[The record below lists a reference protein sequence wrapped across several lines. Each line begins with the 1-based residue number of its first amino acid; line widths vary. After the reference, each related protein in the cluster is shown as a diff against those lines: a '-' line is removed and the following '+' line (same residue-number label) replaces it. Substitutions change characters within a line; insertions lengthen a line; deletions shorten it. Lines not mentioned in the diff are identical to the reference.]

1 MRELKFPPDI
11 LGRIDH
17 DRFHHPCPQIQKRME
32 VLRLAAH
39 GLKRPDIARLS
50 GLSRA
55 SVQRRL
61 DEYRDG
67 GLDAVT
73 RWNYKGSSS
82 PLGKH
87 ATDLKAHFEKHPPA
101 TVAEARRV
109 IEEKTGVRRGL
120 TQVRLFLK
128 KTGLGLPQGPRHP
141 RQGRSGR
148 PEAIPRRH
156 AETPAEAG
164 RRG

>member
-1 MRELKFPPDI
+1 MRDLKFPKAD
-11 LGRIDH
+11 LQRSDH
-17 DRFHHPCPQIQKRME
+17 DRFSHPCPQIQKRMD

-39 GLKRPDIARLS
+39 GLPRNDIVRLS

-61 DEYRDG
+61 D
-67 GLDAVT
+67 AVT
-73 RWNYKGSSS
+73 RWNYKGRPS
-82 PLGKH
+82 PLQKH
-87 ATDLKAHFEKHPPA
+87 ATDLKTHFEKHPPA

-128 KTGLGLPQGPRHP
+128 KTGLGVSQGPGRP
-141 RQGRSGR
+141 RQGRSRR
-148 PEAIPRRH
+148 PKAIPRWY
-156 AETPAEAG
+156 AATPAETG
-164 RRG
+164 PRG

>member
-1 MRELKFPPDI
+1 MRELKFPNAD
-11 LGRIDH
+11 LERIDH

-39 GLKRPDIARLS
+39 GLKRPDIVRLS

-73 RWNYKGSSS
+73 RWNYRGAS
-82 PLGKH
+82 
-87 ATDLKAHFEKHPPA
+87 LK
-101 TVAEARRV
+101 
-109 IEEKTGVRRGL
+109 
-120 TQVRLFLK
+120 
-128 KTGLGLPQGPRHP
+128 
-141 RQGRSGR
+141 
-148 PEAIPRRH
+148 
-156 AETPAEAG
+156 
-164 RRG
+164 

>member
-1 MRELKFPPDI
+1 VRQDAVRGLKFPKAD
-11 LGRIDH
+11 LERIDH

-32 VLRLAAH
+32 VLRLAAY
-39 GLKRPDIARLS
+39 GLKRPDIVRLS

-73 RWNYKGSSS
+73 RWNYQGRPS
-82 PLGKH
+82 PLQKH
-87 ATDLKAHFEKHPPA
+87 ATDLKTHFEKHPPA

-128 KTGLGLPQGPRHP
+128 KTGLGVSQGP
-141 RQGRSGR
+141 GR
-148 PEAIPRRH
+148 PGQGDPC
-156 AETPAEAG
+156 
-164 RRG
+164 